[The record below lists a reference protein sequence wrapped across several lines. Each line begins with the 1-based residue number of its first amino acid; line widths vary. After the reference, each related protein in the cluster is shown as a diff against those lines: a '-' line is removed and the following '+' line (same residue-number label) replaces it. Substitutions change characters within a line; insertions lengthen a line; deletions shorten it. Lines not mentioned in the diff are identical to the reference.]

1 MATMSPGDL
10 IREIRIFREV
20 AVTIIYF
27 PYEKDCTSFP
37 VGPTEELRRV
47 EQNALFTGFFHV
59 NR

>member
-1 MATMSPGDL
+1 MSPGDL

-59 NR
+59 NW